1 MDGAGVDIMNKPNIY
16 HDWKDPLLASPQA
29 KGWHSHSKS
38 RGALSPRPNTPVSKA
53 QVTPDIVR
61 TEAIRRGSKVASKCA
76 GKPMKP
82 KAVPSTLPSQSAS
95 SQSSRDAKAADTPR
109 APMQAEDAT
118 SLTKPLAPTMSDRCK
133 KPRRKAH
140 NAIER
145 RYRTKLNARI
155 AELRNSV
162 PSLRFCSASEIH
174 ANSLEDPD
182 DQGGDAASGLRTNK
196 ALILEKAT
204 EYIKELESRNQE
216 LQAELHA
223 KDQALAAAREQTCS
237 PGRIHPPPPLMA
249 NQVNQINT
257 TNNQTWTPAPAQE
270 YAPWENE
277 PTPWLGQWTLPL
289 SGLFV

>member
-1 MDGAGVDIMNKPNIY
+1 MDGPGVDIVNKPNIY
-16 HDWKDPLLASPQA
+16 HGWKDPLLAAPQT
-29 KGWHSHSKS
+29 KGCHSHPKP
-38 RGALSPRPNTPVSKA
+38 RGALSPRPNTPVSKS
-53 QVTPDIVR
+53 QITSDIAR
-61 TEAIRRGSKVASKCA
+61 TEAIRRGSKAVSKCP

-82 KAVPSTLPSQSAS
+82 KVVPSTLRSQSAS
-95 SQSSRDAKAADTPR
+95 SQSSQDAKSADTPR
-109 APMQAEDAT
+109 VQMQAEDAT
-118 SLTKPLAPTMSDRCK
+118 SLTKPLAPATSDRCK

-162 PSLRFCSASEIH
+162 PSLRFCSASEMH
-174 ANSLEDPD
+174 ANSLDDPD

-204 EYIKELESRNQE
+204 EYIKELEGRNQE
-216 LQAELHA
+216 LQAELLA
-223 KDQALAAAREQTCS
+223 KDRALAAAREQACS
-237 PGRIHPPPPLMA
+237 PGRIHPPLMA
-249 NQVNQINT
+249 DPVNPINT
-257 TNNQTWTPAPAQE
+257 TNNQPWTPAPAQE

>member
-1 MDGAGVDIMNKPNIY
+1 MDGPGVEIMNKPNIY
-16 HDWKDPLLASPQA
+16 HDWKDPPVAAPQA
-29 KGWHSHSKS
+29 KGLHSNPKS
-38 RGALSPRPNTPVSKA
+38 RGALSPRPNTPVSKPQIA
-53 QVTPDIVR
+53 SEVVR
-61 TEAIRRGSKVASKCA
+61 TETIRRGSKAASKCPS
-76 GKPMKP
+76 KPMKP
-82 KAVPSTLPSQSAS
+82 KAVSSTLRSQSTS
-95 SQSSRDAKAADTPR
+95 SQSSQDAKSADTPR
-109 APMQAEDAT
+109 VQVQAEDAT
-118 SLTKPLAPTMSDRCK
+118 SLTKPIASTVSDRCK

-162 PSLRFCSASEIH
+162 PSLRFCSASEMH
-174 ANSLEDPD
+174 GNSLDDLD
-182 DQGGDAASGLRTNK
+182 DQGGDAVSGLRTNK

-204 EYIKELESRNQE
+204 EYIKELEGRNQE
-216 LQAELHA
+216 LQAELLA
-223 KDQALAAAREQTCS
+223 KDQALAAVREQACS
-237 PGRIHPPPPLMA
+237 PGRINAPLMA

-257 TNNQTWTPAPAQE
+257 PNNQPPWTPAPAQE